1 MEGFFKEET
10 EEFGDFGGA
19 FAFLVEGAEEVGPFV
34 ERRSGI
40 EQAGAGE
47 GDVGGVEVTAGAEF
61 FGERSEHGHKRMRRM
76 AAKSKIA
83 PQSRSV
89 MTPRPASVSRKPIR
103 CPPAQ
108 AATTLQ
114 MLRVE

>member
-47 GDVGGVEVTAGAEF
+47 GVVEQC
-61 FGERSEHGHKRMRRM
+61 KRQRRM
-76 AAKSKIA
+76 TEVARIDQRSTAA
-83 PQSRSV
+83 
-89 MTPRPASVSRKPIR
+89 
-103 CPPAQ
+103 
-108 AATTLQ
+108 
-114 MLRVE
+114 RVVLAE